1 MKRGSRTP
9 LSYFDRDREAG
20 GSAFGAFARWRE
32 RAAGFAVFEVGGSA
46 PDTPEGPDLNLDRAG
61 VFARAAADTASSA
74 HGCIDSAS
82 SSALSGGVQ

>member
-9 LSYFDRDREAG
+9 LSYFDRDREA
-20 GSAFGAFARWRE
+20 
-32 RAAGFAVFEVGGSA
+32 
-46 PDTPEGPDLNLDRAG
+46 DLDVDRDRDVDLDVDRDVDRGRAG
-61 VFARAAADTASSA
+61 VIARAAADTASSA